1 MRVIWVLLVAALLA
15 AVFQGALA
23 QGSYEPNIDRQ
34 GSDYQNFDIHGGPA
48 ACLSACANDRR
59 CAAWTFVHPN
69 VQGASQRCWLKSSVP
84 PPRGDT
90 CCVSGVMHSPAASTA
105 GNGQNYNPAW
115 QAAPGDSSCCPNNM
129 LVCPVGRHFCTSP
142 AANAAAGK
150 SQSYNPAWQAAPGD
164 TSCCPNN
171 MLVCPIPRHFCPR

>member
-115 QAAPGDSSCCPNNM
+115 QAAPGGSCCPNNM